1 MKLSPLLAAAVVS
14 AAPFFAVSEV
24 SQKPVSLE
32 DCVQLALQHN
42 FDIKLQRFGPR
53 LTDLDLSTAYAP
65 YDPTFFTSAGQRY
78 GRSESLAV
86 PSATFNPPSNENWG
100 DTYSTGLG
108 GYLPTGLRYDFYGDV
123 RRNQTT
129 ILPSGQTGSF
139 DYSPDAGI
147 SLTQPLLKN
156 AWIDSTRWTIALN
169 RLTLKSNYESVR
181 GQVIDTLRDVEVAYY
196 NLISAAENVQ
206 VQVKAVEVAERFLFE
221 TRKRVE
227 VGAMAPLEAKSAEAE
242 VARRQSDLVTGRQNL
257 ADNERALKRL
267 LDEDFSNSA
276 DTMLTPSAKLG
287 IPKVLVNRKDSW
299 GRAFE
304 RRPDYRQ
311 QKITLEQQKVT
322 LRYNRNQ
329 LFPQLDL
336 SGSYG
341 VTGRSTEVG
350 PAINE
355 LGNRSNPNYA
365 WGIKLTIPLD
375 NLAARN
381 GYKKAKL
388 QQEQLLLKFKQ
399 TEQSIMIQIDVDVR
413 AVESAAEKI
422 KATRQAREYAEAAL
436 DAEQKK
442 LESGKST
449 NYQVLQFQRDLT
461 TAQTSEISALA
472 DYNRALAQLSHDEG
486 SSLERH
492 SIKVDLR

>member
-1 MKLSPLLAAAVVS
+1 MKLSPLLAAAVLS
-14 AAPFFAVSEV
+14 AAPFSVDAEIA
-24 SQKPVSLE
+24 QKPISLE
-32 DCVQLALQHN
+32 ECIQLALQHN
-42 FDIKLQRFGPR
+42 FDIRLQRYGPR
-53 LTDLDLSTAYAP
+53 LSTLDLSTSYAP
-65 YDPTFFTSAGQRY
+65 YDPTFFASAGQRFN
-78 GRSESLAV
+78 RNESLAV
-86 PSATFNPPSNENWG
+86 PSATFNPPSNESWG

-123 RRNQTT
+123 RRNQTS
-129 ILPSGQTGSF
+129 ILPGGNTGSF
-139 DYSPDAGI
+139 DYSPDAGVQ
-147 SLTQPLLKN
+147 LTQPLLKN
-156 AWIDSTRWTIALN
+156 AWTDTTRWTIALN
-169 RLTLKSNYESVR
+169 RLVLKSNVEVVR
-181 GQVIDTLRDVEVAYY
+181 GQIIDTLRDVEVGYY
-196 NLISAAENVQ
+196 NLISASENVQ
-206 VQVKAVEVAERFLFE
+206 VEIKAMEVAERFLFE

-242 VARRQSDLVTGRQNL
+242 VARRQADLVTGRQSL
-257 ADNERALKRL
+257 GDAERALKKL
-267 LDEDFSNSA
+267 LDEDFAVSA
-276 DTMLTPSAKLG
+276 DTMLVPSAKLG
-287 IPKVLVNRKDSW
+287 IPTVVVNRKDSW

-304 RRPDYRQ
+304 KRPDYQQQKLALEQ
-311 QKITLEQQKVT
+311 QKITVK
-322 LRYNRNQ
+322 YNRNQ

-350 PAINE
+350 PSINE
-355 LGNRSNPNYA
+355 LGNRSNPNYS

-381 GYKKAKL
+381 NLKKAKL
-388 QQEQLLLKFKQ
+388 QVEQQLVKFKQ
-399 TEQSIMIQIDVDVR
+399 TEQSIMIQIDIDIR

-461 TAQTSEISALA
+461 TAQTAEISALA
-472 DYNRALAQLSHDEG
+472 DYNKALTQLSHDEG
-486 SSLERH
+486 STFERH

>member
-1 MKLSPLLAAAVVS
+1 MKLRPLLAAAAVS
-14 AAPFFAVSEV
+14 AVPFFSTAEI

-32 DCVQLALQHN
+32 DCIQLALKHN

-53 LTDLDLSTAYAP
+53 LTDLDLSSAYAP
-65 YDPTFFTSAGQRY
+65 YDPTFFTSAGQRF
-78 GRSESLAV
+78 GRSESLSV
-86 PSATFNPPSNENWG
+86 PSATFNPPSNENWS

-129 ILPSGQTGSF
+129 ILPGGQVGSF

-147 SLTQPLLKN
+147 NLTQPLLKN
-156 AWIDSTRWTIALN
+156 GWIDATRWTIALN
-169 RLTLKSNYESVR
+169 RLTLKSNYETVR
-181 GQVIDTLRDVEVAYY
+181 GQVIDTIRDVEVAYY
-196 NLISAAENVQ
+196 NLISASENVQ
-206 VQVKAVEVAERFLFE
+206 VQLKALEVAERFLFE

-257 ADNERALKRL
+257 ADGERALKRL
-267 LDEDFSNSA
+267 LDEDFANSA

-287 IPKVLVNRKDSW
+287 IPKVVVNRKDSW
-299 GRAFE
+299 GRAFDK
-304 RRPDYRQ
+304 RPDYQQ

-341 VTGRSTEVG
+341 VTGRSTEAG

-355 LGNRSNPNYA
+355 LANRNNPNYS

-375 NLAARN
+375 NLSARN
-381 GYKKAKL
+381 SYKKAKL
-388 QQEQLLLKFKQ
+388 QQEQLILKFKQ
-399 TEQSIMIQIDVDVR
+399 TEQSIMIQIDNDIR

-461 TAQTSEISALA
+461 TAQTAEISALS
-472 DYNRALAQLSHDEG
+472 DYNKALTQLAHDEG
-486 SSLERH
+486 STLDRH

>member
-14 AAPFFAVSEV
+14 AAPFFAVADV
-24 SQKPVSLE
+24 TQKPVSLE
-32 DCVQLALQHN
+32 DCVQMALQHN
-42 FDIKLQRFGPR
+42 FDIKLQRFAPR
-53 LTDLDLSTAYAP
+53 LTELDLSSAYAP
-65 YDPTFFTSAGQRY
+65 YDPAFFASAGQRY

-86 PSATFNPPSNENWG
+86 PSASFNPPSNENWS

-108 GYLPTGLRYDFYGDV
+108 GNLPTGLRYDFYGDV

-139 DYSPDAGI
+139 DYSPDAGVT
-147 SLTQPLLKN
+147 LTQPLLKN
-156 AWIDSTRWTIALN
+156 AWTDATRWTIALN
-169 RLTLKSNYESVR
+169 KLTLKSNAETIR
-181 GQVIDTLRDVEVAYY
+181 GQIIDTLRDVEVAYY
-196 NLISAAENVQ
+196 NLISASENVQ
-206 VQVKAVEVAERFLFE
+206 VQMKALEVAERFLFE

-257 ADNERALKRL
+257 GDNERALKRL
-267 LDEDFSNSA
+267 LDEDFANSA
-276 DTMLTPSAKLG
+276 DAMLAPSAKLG

-304 RRPDYRQ
+304 KRPDYQQ
-311 QKITLEQQKVT
+311 QKISLEQQKVT

-341 VTGRSTEVG
+341 VTGRSTEAG
-350 PAINE
+350 PAISE
-355 LGNRSNPNYA
+355 LGNRSNPNYS

-381 GYKKAKL
+381 AYKKAKL
-388 QQEQLLLKFKQ
+388 QQDQLLLKFKQ
-399 TEQSIMIQIDVDVR
+399 TEQSIMIQIDNDIR

-461 TAQTSEISALA
+461 TAQTAEISALA

-486 SSLERH
+486 STLERH